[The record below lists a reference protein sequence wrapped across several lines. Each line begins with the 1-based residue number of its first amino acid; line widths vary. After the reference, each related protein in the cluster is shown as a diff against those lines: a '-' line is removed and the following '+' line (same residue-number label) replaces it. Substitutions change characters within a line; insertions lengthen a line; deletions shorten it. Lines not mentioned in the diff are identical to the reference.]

1 MSETSNLAKCRLF
14 SQAKR
19 IHLIFRKRP
28 PQWSISDWLKRLAI
42 SWNWKFVDENV
53 VKIGPYQLE
62 LTPYYFELLWRE
74 WQAWKNWYLPPWSL
88 KGKTV
93 LDVGAGCGET
103 ALFYYYHGAKKV
115 IAVEPQ
121 VSLTPLLKRN
131 MDRNRWD
138 MQVVEGRFQ
147 PSMLEWNFD
156 FMKMDGEGCEDLLLK
171 AERIPP
177 CAMEVHERTVLDS
190 LTRRFVLKVL
200 PQKENW
206 IVQNFLEPNDNALP
220 RR

>member
-88 KGKTV
+88 NGKTV

-103 ALFYYYHGAKKV
+103 ALFYYYHGAKRV

-121 VSLTPLLKRN
+121 TSLTRLLKKN
-131 MDRNRWD
+131 MERNRWD
-138 MQVVEGRFQ
+138 MQVVEGLFQ
-147 PSMLEWNFD
+147 PSMLEWNVD

-177 CAMEVHERTVLDS
+177 CAIEVHEKAVLDS
-190 LTRRFVLKVL
+190 LTRRFELKVL

-206 IVQNFLEPNDNALP
+206 IIQNFLEPMNDSAP
-220 RR
+220 